1 MFLPKESTCS
11 KWKYLLK
18 MDLFFPKGYIFAPII
33 SCADLFYLHILLTSG
48 LHWNGNI
55 FSKWKTNLHLPHR
68 LAQSP
73 LGVTKPENGILNIK
87 KLLYLGK
94 SKFFWYDPARFFFL
108 SVMRSFLW
116 GQWRLWWLFYKCC
129 WIHHLH
135 CKPALVSS
143 NWSISS
149 ILEKRQWEVK
159 SYLSTIKD
167 QLLRTSSAGN
177 DHLHLVRFGV
187 FLLIAFDFA
196 TSSESETDRRVPV
209 SNILTR
215 VGGTANVKMTKLYII
230 KEPKSIINAK
240 KIEIEN

>member
-1 MFLPKESTCS
+1 MENEPPSASQVSAIPPWGDKTW
-11 KWKYLLK
+11 KW
-18 MDLFFPKGYIFAPII
+18 
-33 SCADLFYLHILLTSG
+33 
-48 LHWNGNI
+48 
-55 FSKWKTNLHLPHR
+55 NLEH
-68 LAQSP
+68 
-73 LGVTKPENGILNIK
+73 K

-94 SKFFWYDPARFFFL
+94 SKFFWYDPARIFFL

-149 ILEKRQWEVK
+149 ILEKRQGEVK
-159 SYLSTIKD
+159 SYLSTIQD
-167 QLLRTSSAGN
+167 QLLPTSSAGN
-177 DHLHLVRFGV
+177 DHLHSVRFDV
-187 FLLIAFDFA
+187 FLLNAVDFA

-215 VGGTANVKMTKLYII
+215 VGGTVNVKITKLYHYQRTTIDQ
-230 KEPKSIINAK
+230 KCQKNEL
-240 KIEIEN
+240 EN

>member
-1 MFLPKESTCS
+1 MKIFVTNENICS
-11 KWKYLLK
+11 KWKYLFQMEIFVPNK
-18 MDLFFPKGYIFAPII
+18 SVCSKWIYFFSKGYIFAPII

-149 ILEKRQWEVK
+149 V
-159 SYLSTIKD
+159 
-167 QLLRTSSAGN
+167 
-177 DHLHLVRFGV
+177 
-187 FLLIAFDFA
+187 
-196 TSSESETDRRVPV
+196 
-209 SNILTR
+209 
-215 VGGTANVKMTKLYII
+215 
-230 KEPKSIINAK
+230 
-240 KIEIEN
+240 